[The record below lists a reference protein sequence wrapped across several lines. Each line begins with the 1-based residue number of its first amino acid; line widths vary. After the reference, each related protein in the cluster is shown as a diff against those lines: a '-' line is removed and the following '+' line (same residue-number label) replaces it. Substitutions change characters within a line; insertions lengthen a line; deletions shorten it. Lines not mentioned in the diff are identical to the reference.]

1 MEVKKPNE
9 VSSEQHTLFV
19 KTVPESKRAI
29 DRKHNIYQ
37 VRPKYKVFTLYIER
51 FKELKRG
58 LHSVFNEL
66 RQAGP
71 DDVLEIRINSGG
83 GSVNEGLQFY
93 NLMRE
98 KFPKRTY
105 AYLDNHGYS
114 MGALLFCMA
123 DRRVVYPYS
132 DLMFHNYSS
141 TYNGKGHEIK
151 SRLEHRDRLMRKFFK
166 DMIVEKGF
174 LTEEE
179 FDEMIIGKDFWMDA
193 EEMCKRGIATHVVY
207 RHEEIKAKKYLK
219 ILKKARKENNA
230 TPHEESADEE
240 TIGE

>member
-9 VSSEQHTLFV
+9 ISSEQHTLFV
-19 KTVPESKRAI
+19 RTIPESKRAL
-29 DRKHNIYQ
+29 DRKNNIFQY
-37 VRPKYKVFTLYIER
+37 RPKYKIYTLYIER

-66 RQAGP
+66 RQAGH

-83 GSVNEGLQFY
+83 GFVNEGLQFY

-98 KFPKRTY
+98 KFPKRTH

-132 DLMFHNYSS
+132 DLMFHNYAASFS
-141 TYNGKGHEIK
+141 GKGGELK
-151 SRLEHRDRLMRKFFK
+151 SRLDHRDTLLRKFFK

-179 FDEMIIGKDFWMDA
+179 FEDMIIGKDFWMDV
-193 EEMCKRGIATHVVY
+193 EEMCKRGIATHVICNDK
-207 RHEEIKAKKYLK
+207 EIKAKKYLK
-219 ILKKARKENNA
+219 KLKKQRKEMHSA
-230 TPHEESADEE
+230 EEEE
-240 TIGE
+240 EA

>member
-9 VSSEQHTLFV
+9 ISSEQHTLFV
-19 KTVPESKRAI
+19 RTVPESKRAL
-29 DRKHNIYQ
+29 DRKRNIYQ
-37 VRPKYKVFTLYIER
+37 LRPKYKIFTLYIER

-66 RQAGP
+66 RQAGH

-83 GSVNEGLQFY
+83 GSVNEGIQFY

-98 KFPKRTY
+98 KFHKRTH

-132 DLMFHNYSS
+132 DLMFHNYAS
-141 TYNGKGHEIK
+141 TVSGKGGELK
-151 SRLEHRDRLMRKFFK
+151 SRLEHRDRLMRSFFM

-174 LTEEE
+174 LSAEE
-179 FDEMIIGKDFWMDA
+179 FEEMIIGKDFWMDVK
-193 EEMCKRGIATHVVY
+193 EMCERGIATHVVY
-207 RHEEIKAKKYLK
+207 KEEEIKAKKYLK
-219 ILKKARKENNA
+219 ILKKQEKQERKKEQEA
-230 TPHEESADEE
+230 
-240 TIGE
+240 

>member
-9 VSSEQHTLFV
+9 ISSEQHTLFV
-19 KTVPESKRAI
+19 RTVPESKRVL
-29 DRKHNIYQ
+29 DRKNNIYQ
-37 VRPKYKVFTLYIER
+37 YRPKYKIYTLYIER

-66 RQAGP
+66 RQAGKE
-71 DDVLEIRINSGG
+71 DVLEIRINSGG

-98 KFPKRTY
+98 KFPKRTHG
-105 AYLDNHGYS
+105 YLDNHGYS

-132 DLMFHNYSS
+132 DLMFHNYAS
-141 TYNGKGHEIK
+141 TFSGKGGELK
-151 SRLEHRDRLMRKFFK
+151 SRLEHRDNLLRRFFK

-174 LTEEE
+174 LSDEE
-179 FDEMIIGKDFWMDA
+179 FEEMIIGKDFWMDV

-207 RHEEIKAKKYLK
+207 RNEEIKAKKYLK
-219 ILKKARKENNA
+219 LLQKERKKEKG
-230 TPHEESADEE
+230 EED
-240 TIGE
+240 

>member
-9 VSSEQHTLFV
+9 ISSEQHTLFV
-19 KTVPESKRAI
+19 RTVPESKRAL

-37 VRPKYKVFTLYIER
+37 YRPKYKIYTLYIER

-66 RQAGP
+66 RQAGKE
-71 DDVLEIRINSGG
+71 DVLEIRINSGG

-98 KFPKRTY
+98 KFPKRTH

-132 DLMFHNYSS
+132 DLMFHNYAWAVS
-141 TYNGKGHEIK
+141 GKGAEMK
-151 SRLEHRDRLMRKFFK
+151 LRLDHKDKLLRQFFR

-174 LTEEE
+174 LNDEE
-179 FDEMIIGKDFWMDA
+179 FEEMIIGKDFWMDV

-219 ILKKARKENNA
+219 ILKKERRAEKG
-230 TPHEESADEE
+230 EED
-240 TIGE
+240 

>member
-9 VSSEQHTLFV
+9 ISSEQHTLFV
-19 KTVPESKRAI
+19 RTIPESKRPL
-29 DRKHNIYQ
+29 DRKNNIYQ
-37 VRPKYKVFTLYIER
+37 IRPKYKIFTLYIER

-66 RQAGP
+66 RQAGT

-98 KFPKRTY
+98 KFDKRTH

-132 DLMFHNYSS
+132 DLMFHNYAS
-141 TYNGKGHEIK
+141 TFSGKGGELK
-151 SRLEHRDRLMRKFFK
+151 SRLEHRDRLLRKFFK
-166 DMIVEKGF
+166 DIIVKKGF
-174 LTEEE
+174 LTESE
-179 FDEMIIGKDFWMDA
+179 FEEMIIGKDFWMGV
-193 EEMCKRGIATHVVY
+193 EEMCERGIATHVVHK
-207 RHEEIKAKKYLK
+207 HEEIKAKKYLK
-219 ILKKARKENNA
+219 IIKKKRKLKKDREA
-230 TPHEESADEE
+230 
-240 TIGE
+240 